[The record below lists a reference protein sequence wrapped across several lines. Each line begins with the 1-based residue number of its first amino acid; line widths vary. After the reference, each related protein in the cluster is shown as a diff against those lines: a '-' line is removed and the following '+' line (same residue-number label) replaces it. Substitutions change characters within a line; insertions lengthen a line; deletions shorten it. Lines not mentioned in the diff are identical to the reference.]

1 MSKRFDNKRLLYIL
15 AGLVGLLVL
24 TILLKVPAK
33 QSTLKSFVAEVDT
46 SDVSRIIFIPK
57 KGTGEEFEFVKEKE
71 KWIIK
76 QGNLSA
82 RPVPW
87 AVPNILGQIA
97 AMKPKGLAARDDSK
111 WAEYEVTD
119 SLATRIRLLDGKNRD
134 LTDLLIG
141 KFTYTQVENPY
152 SDYGGANVE
161 GTSYVRI
168 NGEKEIYSV
177 EGFLAINFSGT
188 FNDWRDKSFIR
199 CTSGDILKI
208 DFIYPGDSSYVVSL
222 TDKKWLLN
230 GLPADSA
237 RVTGY
242 LNTLSRID
250 GQEFIDGFTPS
261 ADPDYQMK
269 VEGNNL
275 TGFTV
280 KAYNNPGTGKIVMN
294 SSLYPE
300 VWFSSTRDGI
310 FSEVFKPKS
319 NFLKK

>member
-15 AGLVGLLVL
+15 AGLAGLLVL
-24 TILLKVPAK
+24 TILLRVPAK
-33 QSTLKSFVAEVDT
+33 QSTLKNLVAEVDT
-46 SDVSRIIFIPK
+46 ADVRRIIFIPK
-57 KGTGEEFEFVKEKE
+57 KGTGDQFEFVKEKQ

-97 AMKPKGLAARDDSK
+97 SMKPKGLAARDDSK
-111 WAEYEVTD
+111 WAAYEVTD
-119 SLATRIRLLDGKNRD
+119 TLATRIRLLNGKNRD

-168 NGEKEIYSV
+168 NGEKEVYTV
-177 EGFLAINFSGT
+177 DGFLAINFSGT

-199 CTSGDILKI
+199 VNKDDILKI
-208 DFIYPGDSSYVVSL
+208 DFTCPGDSSFTLSL

-230 GLPADSA
+230 GIPADSA
-237 RVTGY
+237 KVTGY
-242 LNTLSRID
+242 LTKLSRID
-250 GQEFIDGFTPS
+250 GHDFEDGFTPS
-261 ADPDYQMK
+261 ANPEYQMK

-275 TGFTV
+275 ISFTV
-280 KAYNNPGTGKIVMN
+280 KAYNDPVNGKIIMN

-310 FSEVFKPKS
+310 FSDIFRQKS
-319 NFLKK
+319 NFMK